1 MSKARAVFFDI
12 DHTLFSH
19 TLHDV
24 PASAYTALE
33 KLKENGS
40 QIALC
45 TSRAVEELVNLPQ
58 KLRDMLDGIVCAQG
72 GVIIDHGQI
81 IAAKIID
88 EGDAERVIDYCRRN
102 ELVIRYSGVHG
113 ENSHDQ
119 HYAGNQRSVLFSV

>member
-33 KLKENGS
+33 KLKQNGS

-45 TSRAVEELVNLPQ
+45 T
-58 KLRDMLDGIVCAQG
+58 
-72 GVIIDHGQI
+72 
-81 IAAKIID
+81 
-88 EGDAERVIDYCRRN
+88 
-102 ELVIRYSGVHG
+102 
-113 ENSHDQ
+113 
-119 HYAGNQRSVLFSV
+119 

>member
-45 TSRAVEELVNLPQ
+45 TSRAVEELVILPQ

-102 ELVIRYSGVHG
+102 E
-113 ENSHDQ
+113 
-119 HYAGNQRSVLFSV
+119 

>member
-33 KLKENGS
+33 KLKQNGS

-45 TSRAVEELVNLPQ
+45 TSRAVEELVNLPP
-58 KLRDMLDGIVCAQG
+58 KLTGLLDGVVCAQG
-72 GVIIDHGQI
+72 GIIMDHGKI
-81 IAAKIID
+81 IASKLID

-102 ELVIRYSGVHG
+102 NLVVRYSGVRPC
-113 ENSHDQ
+113 E
-119 HYAGNQRSVLFSV
+119 AAL